1 MTHMLTADRQFH
13 REIACGCGV
22 GDVIEARCPG
32 GKALHTIDIHLTET
46 IDQAR
51 LPPKTA

>member
-1 MTHMLTADRQFH
+1 MRESWPDDGIDHQRQETH
-13 REIACGCGV
+13 
-22 GDVIEARCPG
+22 

-51 LPPKTA
+51 LLPKTA